1 MEARCVVSDSA
12 PKNPLQDPNI
22 IAEFRFMAG
31 EEVASWLP
39 AFEAG
44 AGSPEL
50 YATAKCWY
58 GRFLAFDFALL
69 SQWNTLKTKMVSY
82 DWTRP
87 LPNTSFDAAGLI
99 ALADLDTI
107 ARRTILT
114 GTAVYL
120 DALVLCPGI
129 HRQQT
134 ASELNRGEL
143 PPTAAMT
150 TGYVFRVENQATVA
164 YLQSISKTGHLTTLT
179 AESEG
184 KSGLRTL
191 WNALF
196 GPGDSL
202 FAFLLLT
209 TIRLLTIFSIVFLA
223 IIQDWWGFAILLS
236 LMLARVFNI
245 YIVRRR
251 TRPGWHG
258 ISEPGVKGDLLVLL
272 SQDRWVR
279 LQGPVDALKAAT
291 SGQFLVDM
299 NFFEGSLNALATLFV
314 YLSAA
319 LASNATQVGKLLFI
333 ALLLISVCLLAISNH
348 PSKYLHMHGTVLKP
362 NPEPKAYERRLGLA
376 KKLMRETKRD
386 DWAIGLGMVKP
397 EDAKVLM
404 SSPVIL

>member
-1 MEARCVVSDSA
+1 M
-12 PKNPLQDPNI
+12 
-22 IAEFRFMAG
+22 AEG
-31 EEVASWLP
+31 EHTSWFA
-39 AFEAG
+39 AFKAG
-44 AGSPEL
+44 AGGSDL
-50 YATAKCWY
+50 YASAQYWY
-58 GRFLAFDFALL
+58 NQVPAFNFALC
-69 SQWNTLKTKMVSY
+69 SPRETLKTKMTPF

-107 ARRTILT
+107 ARRTVLT

-120 DALVLCPGI
+120 DALLLCPGI

-134 ASELNRGEL
+134 ASELNGGEL
-143 PPTAAMT
+143 PPTAALT
-150 TGYVFRVENQATVA
+150 TGYVFRVENQAMVA
-164 YLQSISKTGHLTTLT
+164 YLQSKAKTGHLTTLT
-179 AESEG
+179 AESEA
-184 KSGLRTL
+184 KSGLRIL

-202 FAFLLLT
+202 LVFLLLM
-209 TIRLLTIFSIVFLA
+209 TIRLSTIFSITFLA

-236 LMLARVFNI
+236 LVVARIFNI
-245 YIVRRR
+245 HIVRRR

-291 SGQFLVDM
+291 SGQFLVEMD
-299 NFFEGSLNALATLFV
+299 FFEGSLNAVATLLV

-319 LASNATQVGKLLFI
+319 FASNATQVGKMLLV
-333 ALLLISVCLLAISNH
+333 ALLLISVALLAISNH
-348 PSKYLHMHGTVLKP
+348 QSKYLHMHGTVLKP
-362 NPEPKAYERRLGLA
+362 NPEPKAYERRLDLA
-376 KKLMRETKRD
+376 KQLVRETKRD
-386 DWAIGLGMVKP
+386 DWAVGLGMIRP
-397 EDAKVLM
+397 EDAKVFM

>member
-1 MEARCVVSDSA
+1 MAEEEVVSWFA
-12 PKNPLQDPNI
+12 ALK
-22 IAEFRFMAG
+22 
-31 EEVASWLP
+31 
-39 AFEAG
+39 AG
-44 AGSPEL
+44 ARSFDL
-50 YATAKCWY
+50 YASASYWY
-58 GRFLAFDFALL
+58 GKVLAFDLDLFL
-69 SQWNTLKTKMVSY
+69 SRETLKTKMASF

-107 ARRTILT
+107 ARRTALT
-114 GTAVYL
+114 GTTVYL

-129 HRQQT
+129 HRQQE
-134 ASELNRGEL
+134 ASELNRGEM
-143 PPTAAMT
+143 PPTAALT

-164 YLQSISKTGHLTTLT
+164 YLQSIAKTGHLTTLT
-179 AESEG
+179 AESEAR
-184 KSGLRTL
+184 SSLRTL
-191 WNALF
+191 WKALF
-196 GPGDSL
+196 GPGDSFL
-202 FAFLLLT
+202 AFLLLT
-209 TIRLLTIFSIVFLA
+209 TIRFSTIFSIVFLA
-223 IIQDWWGFAILLS
+223 IIQDWWGCVILLS
-236 LMLARVFNI
+236 LVVARIFNI
-245 YIVRRR
+245 YIVRQR

-299 NFFEGSLNALATLFV
+299 NFVEGSLNALATLLV

-348 PSKYLHMHGTVLKP
+348 QSKYLHMHGTVLKP
-362 NPEPKAYERRLGLA
+362 IPQPKAYERRLDLA
-376 KKLMRETKRD
+376 KQLVRETKRD
-386 DWAIGLGMVKP
+386 DWAVGLGMIRP

>member
-1 MEARCVVSDSA
+1 M
-12 PKNPLQDPNI
+12 
-22 IAEFRFMAG
+22 AEGALASWF
-31 EEVASWLP
+31 VASK
-39 AFEAG
+39 AG
-44 AGSPEL
+44 VGESDL
-50 YATAKCWY
+50 YAFAKYWY
-58 GRFLAFDFALL
+58 GRVLAFDFAQF
-69 SQWNTLKTKMVSY
+69 SPRETLKTKMAPF

-107 ARRTILT
+107 ARRTALT

-134 ASELNRGEL
+134 ASELNGGEL
-143 PPTAAMT
+143 PPTAALT
-150 TGYVFRVENQATVA
+150 TGYVFRVENQAMVA
-164 YLQSISKTGHLTTLT
+164 YLQSKAKTGHLTTLT
-179 AESEG
+179 AENEA

-191 WNALF
+191 WKALF

-202 FAFLLLT
+202 LVFLLLM
-209 TIRLLTIFSIVFLA
+209 TIRLSTIFSITFLA

-236 LMLARVFNI
+236 LVVARIFNI
-245 YIVRRR
+245 HIVRRR

-258 ISEPGVKGDLLVLL
+258 ISEPGKKGDLLVLL

-299 NFFEGSLNALATLFV
+299 NFFEGSLNALATLLV

-319 LASNATQVGKLLFI
+319 FASNATQVGKLLFI
-333 ALLLISVCLLAISNH
+333 VLLLISVCLLAISNH
-348 PSKYLHMHGTVLKP
+348 QSKYLHMHGAVLKP
-362 NPEPKAYERRLGLA
+362 NPEPKAYERRLDLA
-376 KKLMRETKRD
+376 KQLVRETKRD
-386 DWAIGLGMVKP
+386 DWAVGLGMIRP
-397 EDAKVLM
+397 EDANALM